1 MNHEEQM
8 AFANEKNLFMIHNNI
23 KCIFLSDER
32 AKVRGEINSASLN
45 AMGGIHGGFLYL
57 MGDCA
62 AGLLARSTGHTF
74 VTLNSTFR
82 YLRDGRDAKVL
93 IAESSLVKRGKTVTV
108 IRTVVKTETSDKP
121 LAEGEFTFFC
131 VDK

>member
-23 KCIFLSDER
+23 KGIFLSDER

>member
-23 KCIFLSDER
+23 KGVFLSDEH

-108 IRTVVKTETSDKP
+108 IRTVVKTETSDKT

>member
-1 MNHEEQM
+1 MNYEEQL
-8 AFANEKNLFMIHNNI
+8 AFANQKNLFMIHNNI
-23 KCIFLSDER
+23 KGISLTEDH

-82 YLRDGRDAKVL
+82 YLRDGRDAKAL

-108 IRTVVKTETSDKP
+108 VRTLVKAEATDKT